1 MMGMPTRL
9 PIVPVIEI
17 PANKRPEK
25 AFCTFEA
32 RKDRN
37 VTVMLDPRTDSA
49 NPKATVARF
58 GAAATMRVPNVQQK
72 APDAESARSLFALCQ
87 VWSIQEVASG
97 KITKYRRDDMIAR
110 RENRSP
116 ACDMVS

>member
-37 VTVMLDPRTDSA
+37 VTVMLDPRTDNA
-49 NPKATVARF
+49 NPIATVARF
-58 GAAATMRVPNVQQK
+58 GAAATMSVPNVQQK

-87 VWSIQEVASG
+87 FWSIQEVASG